1 MSWTSVSVHKY
12 IQTLFRCLALSQP
25 HLAPIKAELLITT
38 WQSGTRNHCSA
49 ARLSSC
55 LHVHAHANTPNTT
68 LLPLWS
74 PAELHIPL
82 GPLCLRVILLPAAS
96 GPWFQRLLSSC
107 LLSTGLKATKPA
119 PRVVGWMLGRM
130 NEWMDGWMRPEAA
143 PPLAAGGAGCA
154 ACVDRSN
161 ERGVP
166 VWRVAPALS
175 LSLWP
180 WLPVISHP
188 LSESI
193 LGSYATRASIERPE
207 SLSVSPHF
215 GFFFS
220 ISSFYFPLIC
230 FIPVLDFSL
239 CFLHHLWVAFVTLGA
254 VLTRSNKLFTQS
266 QNCAGLKNF
275 IQNCCFF
282 FFF

>member
-25 HLAPIKAELLITT
+25 HLAPIKAELITT

-130 NEWMDGWMRPEAA
+130 NEWMDGWIRPEAA

-275 IQNCCFF
+275 IQNRCFF